1 MSKSDQGMSVPISLR
16 IKSRVLTS
24 VICFSCLL
32 APSLTVSH
40 QSSPCSFCLCY
51 YISNTSTP
59 FPVRALGI
67 CRFQCLEHS
76 FPDTC
81 IDDLSPF
88 TFLVNCPFSL
98 RPSLTTSYKIVSPFP
113 LHQVSDENLMG
124 QASNALISSHWR
136 IFTERNKNRPTWA
149 QKANAGNRLHMQQ
162 VKIPPS

>member
-40 QSSPCSFCLCY
+40 QSSPAHSASVT
-51 YISNTSTP
+51 ISRTHQLHSQIRP
-59 FPVRALGI
+59 FGI

-88 TFLVNCPFSL
+88 TFLVNSLLLL
-98 RPSLTTSYKIVSPFP
+98 RPSLTTSYKIVSPFLYTTPDIYLNMHVQYMQVFIVHLPP
-113 LHQVSDENLMG
+113 LRGKLPESMDFCSFYCWTG
-124 QASNALISSHWR
+124 
-136 IFTERNKNRPTWA
+136 
-149 QKANAGNRLHMQQ
+149 KA
-162 VKIPPS
+162 

>member
-59 FPVRALGI
+59 FPDQALGI

-113 LHQVSDENLMG
+113 LHHPWHLFKYACTIYAG
-124 QASNALISSHWR
+124 IYCPSSTIKRKTPWEYGLCS
-136 IFTERNKNRPTWA
+136 FYCWTG
-149 QKANAGNRLHMQQ
+149 KA
-162 VKIPPS
+162 